1 MIKVQLSGEFQFNE
15 KDLNTR
21 NYALSIMTDCW
32 ITINING
39 EVFLDDWICPLE
51 LYFQYFDWKQ
61 DLDNGLIKDFE
72 YVSDDNGKNPIL
84 SFNKVGD
91 KWTTYSVL
99 TQKTS
104 EFITESDILQF
115 FESFEMQLLK
125 HKTK

>member
-99 TQKTS
+99 TKKTS